1 MNVVDGDRLIHCL
14 KILRAA
20 HFHAA
25 NRGLLVQQ
33 GQCVDARVK
42 PIKKSHERDVSAHSQ
57 RIERSLKIFPTDCLQ
72 NDIGSFSFCEQMHRF
87 FLLLRSKRGVALTA
101 SGEAFLEEARS
112 VLAQTEKAIQ
122 SAQRA
127 TTPKRITI
135 GFSMCAFDRLLPQVV
150 QAFRLA
156 CPDVEITL
164 TEMIT
169 PNQVEALLKGEIS
182 VGFLHLPINAPE
194 LITKIILSD
203 VLVVALPETHALAKQ
218 SSISLKSLKREPL
231 VICPKAV
238 KPEFY
243 EQVIQLCQAAGFEP
257 NIVQEV
263 TPPEAAIAFVA
274 AGTGISLVAS
284 HYQTKQNAGVVYLPL
299 EELVPL
305 EIAIAWHRDNHSEV
319 LRQFL
324 AVIEDSH

>member
-1 MNVVDGDRLIHCL
+1 MELRHLRYFVTVAEELNFR
-14 KILRAA
+14 RAA
-20 HFHAA
+20 ERLHM
-25 NRGLLVQQ
+25 QQ
-33 GQCVDARVK
+33 PPLSRQIRQLEVEMGVD
-42 PIKKSHERDVSAHSQ
+42 
-57 RIERSLKIFPTDCLQ
+57 
-72 NDIGSFSFCEQMHRF
+72 
-87 FLLLRSKRGVALTA
+87 LLLRSKRGVALTA
-101 SGEAFLEEARS
+101 SGQAFLEEARS

-122 SAQRA
+122 LAQRA

-156 CPDVEITL
+156 CPNVEVTL

-194 LITKIILSD
+194 LITKVILSD

-218 SSISLKSLKREPL
+218 SSISLKSLANEPL

-243 EQVIQLCQAAGFEP
+243 DQLTQLCQAAGFEP

-263 TPPEAAIAFVA
+263 TPPEAAIAFVE

-284 HYQTKQNAGVVYLPL
+284 HYQTKQNTGVVYLPL
-299 EELVPL
+299 EEPVPPL
-305 EIAIAWHRDNHSEV
+305 SIAIAWHRHNHSEV
-319 LRQFL
+319 LDQFL
-324 AVIEDSH
+324 AVIEDYQ